1 MTLLDRGEVQGAI
14 VTFDVAGRTAEE
26 VQRHLSARRINV
38 SVTEYTP
45 GQIGA
50 PAFATHVR
58 SSVHYYNT
66 EDEVDRLAETVE
78 RAATGTSSR
87 AVSR

>member
-1 MTLLDRGEVQGAI
+1 MTLLDRGAVQGAI
-14 VTFDVAGRTAEE
+14 VTFDVAGRTAAE
-26 VQRHLSARRINV
+26 VQRQLAARRINV
-38 SVTEYTP
+38 SVTETTP

-66 EDEVDRLAETVE
+66 EAEVDALVSAI
-78 RAATGTSSR
+78 AA
-87 AVSR
+87 A

>member
-1 MTLLDRGEVQGAI
+1 M
-14 VTFDVAGRTAEE
+14 
-26 VQRHLSARRINV
+26 QRHLSARRINV
-38 SVTEYTP
+38 SVTDYTP

-66 EDEVDRLAETVE
+66 EDEVDALVE
-78 RAATGTSSR
+78 AIGLL
-87 AVSR
+87 